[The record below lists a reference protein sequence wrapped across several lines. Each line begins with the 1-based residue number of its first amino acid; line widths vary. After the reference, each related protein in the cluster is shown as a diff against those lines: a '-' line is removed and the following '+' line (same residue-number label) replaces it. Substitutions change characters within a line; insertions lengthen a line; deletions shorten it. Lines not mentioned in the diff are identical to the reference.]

1 MPNPK
6 NKTYLNLIPARKTQT
21 KSNIQQRKERNNK
34 GETKVLGHAAKRDK
48 EKDNH
53 GFSVKRKERWN
64 PIVIRGKFLS
74 SNKIVLNVLFML
86 DNYPLKTHTLI

>member
-1 MPNPK
+1 M
-6 NKTYLNLIPARKTQT
+6 
-21 KSNIQQRKERNNK
+21 
-34 GETKVLGHAAKRDK
+34 LGHAAKRDK

-86 DNYPLKTHTLI
+86 DNYPLKTHTHTHSYNHIKHIIMFFTLKIC

>member
-1 MPNPK
+1 M
-6 NKTYLNLIPARKTQT
+6 
-21 KSNIQQRKERNNK
+21 
-34 GETKVLGHAAKRDK
+34 LGHAAKRDK
-48 EKDNH
+48 EKENH

-86 DNYPLKTHTLI
+86 DNYPLKTHTHTHTHSYNHIKHIIMFFTLKIC